1 MVLWK
6 MSEEKFCKHENI
18 KRTKEGE
25 FCLDCGTRKLSKKE
39 VEELY
44 NNGDKLTGEKEKWN

>member
-1 MVLWK
+1 

-44 NNGDKLTGEKEKWN
+44 NNGDKLTGEKEK